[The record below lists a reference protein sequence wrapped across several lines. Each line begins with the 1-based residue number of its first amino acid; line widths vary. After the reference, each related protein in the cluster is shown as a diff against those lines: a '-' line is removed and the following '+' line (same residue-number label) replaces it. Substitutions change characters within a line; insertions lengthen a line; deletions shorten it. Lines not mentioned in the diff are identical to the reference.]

1 MIKANHSRLYTWF
14 FDKYIGHILHKQFR
28 VINITGH
35 VEQKAR
41 PILIVGNHFSWWDG
55 FFILYL
61 NRIVFKR
68 QLYVMMLE
76 EQLKKR
82 MFLSRIGAYSIYPR
96 TKSVIDSLGYTVEL
110 LKDAG
115 NIAAIFPQGEI
126 ESAYTSKIRFEKGL
140 QFILNQSASQTPIQL
155 VFMVALVDYYSHR
168 KPSLTIAVEEYKDW
182 GTPDAESVEDGYNEF
197 YRRAIERQDSIY
209 K

>member
-28 VINITGH
+28 EINITGH
-35 VEQKAR
+35 VEPKGR
-41 PILIVGNHFSWWDG
+41 SILIVGNHFSWWDG
-55 FFILYL
+55 FFILHL

-68 QLYVMMLE
+68 KLYVMMLE

-82 MFLSRIGAYSIYPR
+82 MFLSRIGAYSINPG
-96 TKSVIDSLGYTVEL
+96 TKSVIDSLSYTVTL
-110 LKDAG
+110 LKEPQT
-115 NIAAIFPQGEI
+115 IAAIFPQGDI
-126 ESAYTSKIRFEKGL
+126 ESAYTSRIRFEKGL
-140 QFILNQSASQTPIQL
+140 QFILDRSSSQAPVQL
-155 VFMVALVDYYSHR
+155 VFMAALVDYYSHQ
-168 KPSLTIAVEEYKDW
+168 KPSLTLSIEEYMDW
-182 GTPDAESVEDGYNEF
+182 GTPQAEGVEDAYNDF

>member
-68 QLYVMMLE
+68 KLYVMMLE